1 MEVAMA
7 SRVDTM
13 PERGQSAKPTLPS
26 CNLCRKRKIKC
37 DRVNPCAN
45 CQRSSMKC
53 VFSAPSRLPRGRQG
67 GRRKADSELL
77 SRIAKLESLV
87 KNLEGDGSSP
97 QSKSDSPG
105 SSDLGMSQQRKL
117 PATSSTTSRKT
128 SKDDTGTTFD
138 KPFLRTISDEISG
151 LRYVISSGQSD
162 DEDDEVDSDP
172 EDPGADDMS
181 LLEHSRFAICGPG
194 WLADQVGV
202 SQYPSALQILALL
215 GAYMSNVHTVI
226 KILHGPSLSAYLQ
239 GKSKSLDCS
248 PGPKGIEA
256 LNFSIFHAAATSLT
270 EEECVVKLGEERQI
284 LLRRYRLATE
294 LGLAKADFINS
305 TEISTLQALVLFLQS
320 VRAYDR
326 SRFSWTLTSLCVRIA
341 QALGLQ
347 RENNHRSFPLFQ
359 REMRRRLW
367 WQICMLDMSLAGDR
381 GTDPFVGP
389 GTYNTQ
395 IPLYINDADIW
406 LGGPEYVPESDKYAD
421 MAFSCIVFDIYET
434 SKQLNYVPVVET
446 TGDAAAKTHAERVD
460 LVVKAQE
467 RLEQRYLRH
476 LDMRIPIHWGT
487 KMVSDCIRGSL
498 WLQVYRPLQQRTDFG
513 LEVQHPNVLHLSLEI
528 MERSKMM
535 LSHPATASFT
545 WLSASYVQ

>member
-1 MEVAMA
+1 
-7 SRVDTM
+7 
-13 PERGQSAKPTLPS
+13 
-26 CNLCRKRKIKC
+26 
-37 DRVNPCAN
+37 
-45 CQRSSMKC
+45 MKC
-53 VFSAPSRLPRGRQG
+53 IFSAPSRLPRGRQG

-97 QSKSDSPG
+97 ASKSDSPS
-105 SSDLGMSQQRKL
+105 SSDWGMIQQRKL

-162 DEDDEVDSDP
+162 DEDEEVDSDP
-172 EDPGADDMS
+172 EDQGANDTS
-181 LLEHSRFAICGPG
+181 LSEHSRFAICGPG

-202 SQYPSALQILALL
+202 SQYPSAVQISALL
-215 GAYMSNVHTVI
+215 E
-226 KILHGPSLSAYLQ
+226 LRAYLQ

-248 PGPKGIEA
+248 PGPKGLEA
-256 LNFSIFHAAATSLT
+256 LHFSIFHAAATSLT
-270 EEECVVKLGEERQI
+270 EEECVGKLGEERQI

-294 LGLAKADFINS
+294 LGLAKADFINA

-326 SRFSWTLTSLCVRIA
+326 SRFSWTLVSLCVRIA

-406 LGGPEYVPESDKYAD
+406 LGGPEEVPESDNYAD
-421 MAFSCIVFDIYET
+421 MAFSCIVWDIYET
-434 SKQLNYVPVVET
+434 SKQLNYVPAVEA
-446 TGDAAAKTHAERVD
+446 TGDAAAAETQAERVD
-460 LVVKAQE
+460 LVMKAQE

-476 LDMRIPIHWGT
+476 LDMTIPIHWGT
-487 KMVSDCIRGSL
+487 KMVADCIRGSL
-498 WLQVYRPLQQRTDFG
+498 WLQVYRPLQQRTGFG

-528 MERSKMM
+528 MERGKMM